1 MGCIDTYYLTAHPF
15 LFLVPL
21 SFSGIDLVR
30 FMEKTLQELYTPTVI
45 AARMDPSPYLAWQ
58 LSSFIWILL
67 IPQWPWHLFQSHSAQ
82 LSQGFLPSL
91 LGTPCLLLDFRLFS
105 YPQPQISN
113 DFRKNYNFV
122 VYQNFTCWKGWWSLQ
137 FSISRVEAELDV
149 INMKSSPVSSP

>member
-15 LFLVPL
+15 LFLVPCL
-21 SFSGIDLVR
+21 SQEDLVR
-30 FMEKTLQELYTPTVI
+30 FMEKTLQELYTPTVT

-67 IPQWPWHLFQSHSAQ
+67 IPLCDPGISSSHTLHSWARA
-82 LSQGFLPSL
+82 SLPSL